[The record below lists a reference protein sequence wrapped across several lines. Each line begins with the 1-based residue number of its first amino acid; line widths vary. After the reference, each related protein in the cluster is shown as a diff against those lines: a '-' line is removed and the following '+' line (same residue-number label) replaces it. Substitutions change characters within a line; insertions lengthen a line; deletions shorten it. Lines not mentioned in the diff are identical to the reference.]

1 MRSSRRRLDA
11 CNGRDG
17 QNEVAKR
24 EIGDERA
31 DAAKIEGEDSHD
43 EAQPEHAVPVWERA
57 IGGAAFGGRRPAS
70 AGNSVSGVVRSV

>member
-24 EIGDERA
+24 EIGDARA
-31 DAAKIEGEDSHD
+31 DAAKIEGEATTKLSRNTPF
-43 EAQPEHAVPVWERA
+43 QY
-57 IGGAAFGGRRPAS
+57 
-70 AGNSVSGVVRSV
+70 GNAP